1 MKQGWEIK
9 KLGEV
14 CDIINGFAFK
24 SNLFTDEGED
34 ILRISNI
41 QNGYVD
47 LTDIAHFSKDDYPK
61 TNFEKY
67 AVLPNDIVV
76 ALSGAT
82 TGKFGIN
89 KTGKKLYLNQRI
101 AICRESSSEL
111 NHLFLLYYLQTQSKS
126 FLESAEGV
134 AQPNLS
140 TEQMK
145 QYDIP
150 IPPREEQ
157 ERIVE
162 ELDCLSGVIEKKRE
176 QLKQLDALAQSI
188 FYQMFGDPITN
199 EKGWEVKRIN
209 EVCSIFGRIGFR
221 GYTTNDLVSNSKD
234 GAISLSPSNIIN
246 GHLDYSKCTYISW
259 FKYEESPEIKI
270 YNEDILLVKTGSS
283 YGKCALVRN
292 LPHKATINPQFV
304 VLKNFKIN
312 NRYLTCCLQSYPV
325 KFEFDKF
332 TIGAAIPTFSQK
344 NLGNM
349 QIAIPPLT
357 FQQEFAEKIE
367 AIEKQKALIKQSITQ
382 TETLFNA
389 RMDYYFN

>member
-1 MKQGWEIK
+1 MKQVWEIK

-14 CDIINGFAFK
+14 CEIINGFAFK
-24 SNLFTDEGED
+24 SQLFREEGD
-34 ILRISNI
+34 GILRISNI

-61 TNFEKY
+61 TSFEKY

-89 KTGKKLYLNQRI
+89 KTGKKLYLNQRV
-101 AICRESSSEL
+101 AICRESSSKL
-111 NHLFLLYYLQTQSKS
+111 NHLFLLYYLQTRSKS

-157 ERIVE
+157 EMIVE

-176 QLKQLDALAQSI
+176 QLRELDALAKSI

-199 EKGWEVKRIN
+199 EKGWEVKKLG
-209 EVCSIFGRIGFR
+209 EVAYIGLGFTHTPEYVEDGVAFLSVKDISSGEICWDNIKYVSR
-221 GYTTNDLVSNSKD
+221 QEYDSAPKGAKPNKGDIMFCRVGTMGKPVIVDTDIPFCTFVSLGYLH
-234 GAISLSPSNIIN
+234 I
-246 GHLDYSKCTYISW
+246 LD
-259 FKYEESPEIKI
+259 
-270 YNEDILLVKTGSS
+270 EDILNIYVK
-283 YGKCALVRN
+283 YWM
-292 LPHKATINPQFV
+292 
-304 VLKNFKIN
+304 
-312 NRYLTCCLQSYPV
+312 QSYAFDVQVEENV
-325 KFEFDKF
+325 K
-332 TIGAAIPTFSQK
+332 GVAIK
-344 NLGNM
+344 NLNTGWLKTFNI
-349 QIAIPPLT
+349 QHPPISL
-357 FQQEFAEKIE
+357 QQEFADKIE
-367 AIEKQKALIKQSITQ
+367 AIEKQKELIKKSIS
-382 TETLFNA
+382 EVEDLFNS
-389 RMDYYFN
+389 RMSYYFN